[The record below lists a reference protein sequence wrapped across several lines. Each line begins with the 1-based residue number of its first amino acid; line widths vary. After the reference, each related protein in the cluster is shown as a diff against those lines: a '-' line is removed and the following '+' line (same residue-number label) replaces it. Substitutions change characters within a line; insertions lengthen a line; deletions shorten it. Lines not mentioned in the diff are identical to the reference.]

1 MGQTRARLP
10 LQPFPLRAGDHAG
23 EALPGGSRRGVL
35 AQGRLQTGPRQAPRR
50 DSPPGDWPRRAR
62 ARLRHEGENLRRAP
76 RRWLPLRHP
85 RPRRLQGRQP
95 QPGTKERQEGPAPYH
110 ALSMDNIEGPLL
122 ALTIVLMLVGLI
134 GSVVPGLPGVTLI
147 FLSALLYAILTDFQ
161 TVGTVVIV
169 ILFVLA
175 ALAFLIDFFAT
186 SYGARRFGASNWG
199 TVGGAIGGIVGALA
213 GLVFAGIGSLF
224 GLIAGT
230 IAGVF
235 IGEYLRRQRHGD
247 EEQARSDWRRASRA
261 AGGVVV
267 GYLASAIVQGVL
279 GLASII
285 IFLLALIY

>member
-1 MGQTRARLP
+1 
-10 LQPFPLRAGDHAG
+10 
-23 EALPGGSRRGVL
+23 
-35 AQGRLQTGPRQAPRR
+35 
-50 DSPPGDWPRRAR
+50 
-62 ARLRHEGENLRRAP
+62 
-76 RRWLPLRHP
+76 
-85 RPRRLQGRQP
+85 
-95 QPGTKERQEGPAPYH
+95 
-110 ALSMDNIEGPLL
+110 MDNVEGPLL
-122 ALTIVLMLVGLI
+122 ALTVVLMLVGLL

-147 FLSALLYAILTDFQ
+147 FLSALLYAIFTDFQ
-161 TVGTVVIV
+161 TVGSAIIV

-175 ALAFLIDFFAT
+175 ALAFLADFFAT

-213 GLVFAGIGSLF
+213 GLILAGIGSLF

-235 IGEYLRRQRHGD
+235 AGEYLRRQRHGD
-247 EEQARSDWRRASRA
+247 QEQNRSDWRRASRA

-285 IFLLALIY
+285 IFLLAVIY